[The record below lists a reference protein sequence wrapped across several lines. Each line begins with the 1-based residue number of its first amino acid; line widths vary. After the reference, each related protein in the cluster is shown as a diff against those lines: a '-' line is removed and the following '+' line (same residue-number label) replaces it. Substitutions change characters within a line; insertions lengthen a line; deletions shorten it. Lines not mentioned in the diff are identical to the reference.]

1 MAYRETSTKI
11 IFNMED
17 ETAKEDAAF
26 DYTHSP
32 IKNGCDIEKLK
43 TGGKSDKYMTNELN
57 YSILN
62 SSKNDLSSFNDYA
75 FVSDFSSNGVC
86 EFESEYYLRIIFND
100 SHTTNGITITFD
112 SDFLPDK
119 IRVVYYDS
127 TLTNH
132 KILNSIEFTV
142 DEYKFFCNSG
152 TSVNNFKE
160 IRIYFI
166 STKYPY
172 SLIKINKIEYGASY
186 IWSDGG
192 NKNASIVNA
201 EIFEETD
208 IISNT
213 LSIGTFR
220 FTIYSDDDDFNIDN
234 PKNIYQSIKKNQ
246 KVEVYETIKK
256 FDDNSNIISI
266 DEIFMGQYYLK
277 EWKTESKHTI
287 TFECVDLIGVI
298 DDITFDNSSSE
309 DSNSFGFLISSIIES
324 INMGNNI
331 IEVPNEIF
339 DKNIIGILPLC
350 TCREA
355 LQMACFAIGGYAT
368 CSRRRNIYV
377 SIKNNSISH
386 NILDE
391 NNLGVITSSLNTLV
405 TGVKY
410 PSISYI
416 PDFYSEV
423 SVICEQNMK
432 IGTNQIILIDNMV
445 LSGLPINTFIDTEN
459 STAEGELV
467 EPGKYAHK
475 IIVNITKA
483 GKLVIK
489 GYPSI
494 LNKKIFIEK
503 EPNLNVNDNI
513 IDISNIPI
521 YESKSDS
528 NDDIAII
535 DKLLNYYSKRNY
547 CEYEF
552 ILNKEE
558 TGNWCLFKNMYGD
571 IIKGNLFSM
580 SIDLTGGFLAKAKLV
595 CCENLYYLNYL
606 YVCGNELTSGE
617 NIGII

>member
-192 NKNASIVNA
+192 NKNASILNA

-234 PKNIYQSIKKNQ
+234 PKNIY
-246 KVEVYETIKK
+246 
-256 FDDNSNIISI
+256 
-266 DEIFMGQYYLK
+266 
-277 EWKTESKHTI
+277 
-287 TFECVDLIGVI
+287 
-298 DDITFDNSSSE
+298 
-309 DSNSFGFLISSIIES
+309 
-324 INMGNNI
+324 
-331 IEVPNEIF
+331 
-339 DKNIIGILPLC
+339 
-350 TCREA
+350 
-355 LQMACFAIGGYAT
+355 
-368 CSRRRNIYV
+368 
-377 SIKNNSISH
+377 
-386 NILDE
+386 
-391 NNLGVITSSLNTLV
+391 
-405 TGVKY
+405 
-410 PSISYI
+410 
-416 PDFYSEV
+416 
-423 SVICEQNMK
+423 
-432 IGTNQIILIDNMV
+432 
-445 LSGLPINTFIDTEN
+445 
-459 STAEGELV
+459 
-467 EPGKYAHK
+467 
-475 IIVNITKA
+475 
-483 GKLVIK
+483 
-489 GYPSI
+489 
-494 LNKKIFIEK
+494 
-503 EPNLNVNDNI
+503 
-513 IDISNIPI
+513 
-521 YESKSDS
+521 
-528 NDDIAII
+528 
-535 DKLLNYYSKRNY
+535 
-547 CEYEF
+547 
-552 ILNKEE
+552 
-558 TGNWCLFKNMYGD
+558 
-571 IIKGNLFSM
+571 
-580 SIDLTGGFLAKAKLV
+580 
-595 CCENLYYLNYL
+595 
-606 YVCGNELTSGE
+606 
-617 NIGII
+617 